1 MTEYTVEEI
10 VSQVIPKGDNP
21 KTFAREMRKSFLA
34 FESLLKQNEE
44 EESEEEE
51 SVWDEQTIHETAAPP
66 STPAAAKT
74 NAAPTPAVEQTP
86 RPQPQQ
92 DSASVSSTPV
102 SIKSGKNYEDAIS
115 LVGSVAS
122 GSGIN
127 YSDAISVVSSR
138 QESSQSFDVEEKK
151 DAASADNLLKQT
163 QRFLTTIGGMVSFDK
178 GDSTDHTEQETLSG
192 ETQLQEDEL
201 AVHQVKSPNP
211 REEAEVYNALPTA
224 VPKTTQRRKD
234 GPMLLLNPLGDLL
247 LPTPPL
253 FQAQAAH
260 DPVTPSKINVLL
272 NSRMFSDQGLVL
284 PAEENKPKHTTPQ
297 RNMPVMN
304 VEFNNGGYDDDDDD
318 MTQITFDHTVHET
331 PTKPFVAPKDEETS
345 AKEDDNVSTCSS
357 QASKGIADLLRR
369 DIWSPDV
376 ATVQGALEKLGSE
389 ASKGASY
396 RSYIVKFGGLLGILR
411 AMDMNQSHDGI
422 LVAACMTLERMA
434 LDPDTQMSIGEVGG
448 IPVISNVMQNN
459 MGHVQIQRAASAALV
474 NISCCPQGDIDGAL
488 EAVILSREFVQSFGQ
503 PYHG

>member
-1 MTEYTVEEI
+1 
-10 VSQVIPKGDNP
+10 
-21 KTFAREMRKSFLA
+21 
-34 FESLLKQNEE
+34 
-44 EESEEEE
+44 
-51 SVWDEQTIHETAAPP
+51 
-66 STPAAAKT
+66 
-74 NAAPTPAVEQTP
+74 
-86 RPQPQQ
+86 
-92 DSASVSSTPV
+92 
-102 SIKSGKNYEDAIS
+102 
-115 LVGSVAS
+115 
-122 GSGIN
+122 
-127 YSDAISVVSSR
+127 
-138 QESSQSFDVEEKK
+138 
-151 DAASADNLLKQT
+151 
-163 QRFLTTIGGMVSFDK
+163 
-178 GDSTDHTEQETLSG
+178 
-192 ETQLQEDEL
+192 
-201 AVHQVKSPNP
+201 
-211 REEAEVYNALPTA
+211 
-224 VPKTTQRRKD
+224 
-234 GPMLLLNPLGDLL
+234 
-247 LPTPPL
+247 
-253 FQAQAAH
+253 
-260 DPVTPSKINVLL
+260 
-272 NSRMFSDQGLVL
+272 
-284 PAEENKPKHTTPQ
+284 
-297 RNMPVMN
+297 MN

-488 EAVILSREFVQSFGQ
+488 EAVILSMTKHANDAEVQENSFKALANLTMDSPVRLKELSNRGGLAAMTMALQ
-503 PYHG
+503 KPWTNKAEHHEAISLLSMLLRNLAECSQ